1 MGPYSRIG
9 LYPIPW
15 PPNGQPGLVRCLRV
29 WFIRRIGAIGVVG
42 KPSRGQSPR
51 GGTTRSVGPRGRRKA
66 ESSGT
71 LSAVFPWNSIRRYRL
86 VAESDV
92 AEGGDGSGG
101 LEPS

>member
-1 MGPYSRIG
+1 MRG
-9 LYPIPW
+9 
-15 PPNGQPGLVRCLRV
+15 
-29 WFIRRIGAIGVVG
+29 WFHIRRIDVVGVVG

-51 GGTTRSVGPRGRRKA
+51 GGTTRSVSPRGRGKA

-71 LSAVFPWNSIRRYRL
+71 LSAVVLWNSIRRYRL

-92 AEGGDGSGG
+92 AEGDDDSGG